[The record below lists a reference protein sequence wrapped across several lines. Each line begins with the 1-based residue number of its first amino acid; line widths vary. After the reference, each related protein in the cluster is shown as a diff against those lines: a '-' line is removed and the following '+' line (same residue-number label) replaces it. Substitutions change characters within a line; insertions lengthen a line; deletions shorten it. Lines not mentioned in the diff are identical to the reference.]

1 MQRAFDQFKDNIKY
15 VKELDALYVH
25 LKDTLHL
32 PSDLT
37 DLLRAEWVYTVSAM
51 DKLIHE
57 LIRIGMIEAFQG
69 RRIRTNKYLSFGVT
83 TNTLTSILSM
93 TVPPPEYWLEQEII
107 ERHKKL
113 SFQKPENISDGLSLI
128 WDENHK
134 WKQLAIAMGTTE
146 GDLTTK
152 LKTIISRRN
161 QIVHEADLDLLSG
174 TRSNIDKADIDDVVH
189 FIEKLSRAIFNSVNY
204 NL

>member
-83 TNTLTSILSM
+83 TDTLTSILSM

-113 SFQKPENISDGLSLI
+113 SFQQPENISDGLSLI
-128 WDENHK
+128 WDEKHK
-134 WKQLAIAMGTTE
+134 WNQLAIAMGTTE
-146 GDLTTK
+146 GDLKTK

>member
-1 MQRAFDQFKDNIKY
+1 MQRAFDQFKDSMKY

-32 PSDLT
+32 PNDLT

-57 LIRIGMIEAFQG
+57 LIRIGMLESFQG
-69 RRIRTNKYLSFGVT
+69 RRTRTNKFLTFGVT
-83 TNTLTSILSM
+83 TNTLTTSLTT
-93 TVPPPEYWLEQEII
+93 TVPPPEYWFEQEVI
-107 ERHKKL
+107 EKHKTL
-113 SFQKPENISDGLSLI
+113 SFQAPEKIGEALSLI
-128 WDENHK
+128 WDEQHK
-134 WKQLAIAMGTTE
+134 WQYLSAATGITQAI
-146 GDLTTK
+146 LTTK

-174 TRSNIDKADIDDVVH
+174 IRNTIDKADIDDVVN
-189 FIEKLSRAIFNSVNY
+189 FIETLSEEIFNSVK
-204 NL
+204 